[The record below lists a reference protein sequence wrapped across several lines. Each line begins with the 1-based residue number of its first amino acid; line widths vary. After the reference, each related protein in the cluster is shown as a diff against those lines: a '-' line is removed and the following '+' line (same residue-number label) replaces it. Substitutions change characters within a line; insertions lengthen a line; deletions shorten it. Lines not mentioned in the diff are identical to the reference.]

1 MIFTINI
8 LQAIAEITALIESNG
23 LEEVGS
29 LFKTCNPID
38 ASNENDIKSLMELLI
53 DNLAGVVQ
61 YDGRLQTSI
70 ADVCDIMEDAN
81 GGRAIGKF

>member
-1 MIFTINI
+1 MNESMDSLSA
-8 LQAIAEITALIESNG
+8 LQ
-23 LEEVGS
+23 
-29 LFKTCNPID
+29 
-38 ASNENDIKSLMELLI
+38 DIKSLMELLI

-81 GGRAIGKF
+81 GGRAIGNFD